1 MAEPSR
7 AESSRA
13 SQQASQ
19 QQASRGR
26 GWSRGRLPA
35 SFGFTVTFSSVLPSR
50 TSCGT
55 TLGRRYAVS
64 PNFIL
69 PQMSKRKEKE
79 EEETRFF
86 LPTVHLKEC
95 CLLWN
100 LEIDSYEFFRNRC
113 TNLSFRQE
121 Y

>member
-19 QQASRGR
+19 QASRGR
-26 GWSRGRLPA
+26 GWIRGRLPA

-95 CLLWN
+95 CLL
-100 LEIDSYEFFRNRC
+100 LEP
-113 TNLSFRQE
+113 
-121 Y
+121 